1 MTASLAPISLPIA
14 FDGDRMVVTN
24 PVSNRRLHR
33 KRLSPSTA
41 KAMEGCPARYAA
53 EKLMPGLED
62 PFGAAPVGTSG
73 HAVMEALMQ
82 QLPADR
88 TQQRAEELLIT
99 ELLNEAAPRPKDG
112 WPGILAT
119 RGAEWLTSVRAAFS
133 GLFGIEDPA
142 EVDVFSTEMHLDTAE
157 VAGVPFVGY
166 IDRVERI
173 TSRSGADRFRVVD
186 YKTAKKLPWTPRG
199 QINAHEDQ
207 LRAYILAFADSLQ
220 VPTSHVSA
228 AIYYTRDKV
237 AKAKAVPAPK
247 SRLDDTARR
256 FNRSW
261 VDLKSYCSEAAW
273 PCVSSPL
280 CGWCPLVSVCP
291 VAKADGKV
299 AKLDGLP
306 VAEQFDVPVL
316 RPLDAVSYL
325 ADAQLRAQAKLSKPP
340 ESTPDLAHLE
350 ALADQWGARNSP
362 VLQLPASSEP
372 DVSEPEPDPAD
383 DPAESS
389 AGAVVQLGDGRVE
402 TATDLDPEG
411 VSSTDSSGS
420 GGMRP
425 YAAHVSGKDR
435 ETVNDARGDTTMAT
449 NFLHDDKPWEE
460 VSGPSS
466 TLNPNSYSAQAAF
479 GIVEIAVESLHDAGF
494 ALRPSVVSELS
505 QTLAAVVARVQ
516 LALTG
521 RTSMQEGM
529 NARLRGALRTALKTL
544 PCPVGASSEE
554 LHDWVEKIT
563 RRTNSVAAAAIALWD
578 AGDPEVPEQFT
589 ALAGLRRIAAA

>member
-1 MTASLAPISLPIA
+1 MDT
-14 FDGDRMVVTN
+14 DGNWNSM
-24 PVSNRRLHR
+24 R
-33 KRLSPSTA
+33 KRAVFVTTLDSLGDA
-41 KAMEGCPARYAA
+41 VA
-53 EKLMPGLED
+53 ELASSL
-62 PFGAAPVGTSG
+62 GATVSRWQGYDNKGFHHQRVEFRPVGFNPFLLPRKRQAVELSRESG
-73 HAVMEALMQ
+73 YSTVFASRREIADVRQVDSVPTQCIMVDAPNALY
-82 QLPADR
+82 LCGK
-88 TQQRAEELLIT
+88 T
-99 ELLNEAAPRPKDG
+99 
-112 WPGILAT
+112 W
-119 RGAEWLTSVRAAFS
+119 
-133 GLFGIEDPA
+133 
-142 EVDVFSTEMHLDTAE
+142 
-157 VAGVPFVGY
+157 VP
-166 IDRVERI
+166 
-173 TSRSGADRFRVVD
+173 THN
-186 YKTAKKLPWTPRG
+186 TAKKLPWTPRG

-207 LRAYILAFADSLQ
+207 LRAYILAFANSLQ
-220 VPTSHVSA
+220 LPTSHVSA

-237 AKAKAVPAPK
+237 AKAKAVSAPK

-325 ADAQLRAQAKLSKPP
+325 ADAELRAQAKLSKPP

-372 DVSEPEPDPAD
+372 DVFEPEPDVAD
-383 DPAESS
+383 DPAERS
-389 AGAVVQLGDGRVE
+389 AGAVVQPGDGRDE

-411 VSSTDSSGS
+411 ISSTDSSGS

-479 GIVEIAVESLHDAGF
+479 GIVEIAVESLHEAGF